1 MRLQID
7 GLTSEERNLLDVIW
21 GMDTREE
28 LAAYYRKQNKRTR
41 QKIDVLIELLRLA
54 MTDQQVDKDKHTL
67 DACRLL
73 KEIGIDCYGA

>member
-7 GLTSEERNLLDVIW
+7 GLSEEERNLLDIIW

-28 LAAYYRKQNKRTR
+28 LAAYYRKQDRYTR

-54 MTDQQVDKDKHTL
+54 VTDQEVERAGSTL
-67 DACRLL
+67 EACRLL
-73 KEIGIDCYGA
+73 KTIGIVCYGA